1 MKKTATELI
10 KTWIDLIDRRYNPE
24 NDTIPNAPRVTHTD
38 KVLCDMISDLA
49 GKIDSMEEGKPQP
62 QVEAIQAA
70 YNCLRMALG
79 DWYEF
84 DLQHQPDMTHFQCKR
99 AIEFVEYAMRC
110 SDGRA

>member
-1 MKKTATELI
+1 MNKTATELI
-10 KTWIDLIDRRYNPE
+10 ESRMNRMKRDYVKE
-24 NDTIPNAPRVTHTD
+24 NDIIPNAPNVTFTD
-38 KVLCDMISDLA
+38 MTLMTMVYDLA
-49 GKIDSMEEGKPQP
+49 RKIDSMEAGKPQP

-99 AIEFVEYAMRC
+99 AIEFVEYAMRS

>member
-1 MKKTATELI
+1 MNKTATELI
-10 KTWIDLIDRRYNPE
+10 ESRLNRLARDYDPE
-24 NDTIPNAPRVTHTD
+24 NDIIPNAPRVTFTD
-38 KVLCDMISDLA
+38 SLLSSMIADLA
-49 GKIDSMEEGKPQP
+49 RKIDSIEASKPQP

-99 AIEFVEYAMRC
+99 AIEFVEYAMRS